1 MDRSFLSKPEVI
13 AASRQ
18 FVCVRL
24 ATYEDESE
32 NKFLKTFNVGRGGE
46 VENSVF
52 CILGPDGKQRLCRA
66 ARGISQVFADCDQM
80 AAAMDKI
87 ATTIK
92 PKSAPK
98 TLPLAA
104 NVRLAIDIASS
115 DNQPLVI
122 VVAKDAKQREALESK
137 LAAIAWSPTFV
148 GRAIYVSANSTAEL
162 VGVNGVTLDAG
173 IALVQTDKFG
183 LKANML
189 KQIPA
194 TASDDKLAESL
205 RLGMLSFEAQA
216 KTFRSHVQ
224 EGHKQGIF
232 WETKLPVTD
241 VQEKSARERGR
252 QKVPPQ

>member
-24 ATYEDESE
+24 ATYEDEDE

-66 ARGISQVFADCDQM
+66 ARGIGQVFSDSNQM

-92 PKSAPK
+92 PKVEPK
-98 TLPLAA
+98 SLPLTA

-122 VVAKDAKQREALESK
+122 VVAKDTKQRESLEAK
-137 LAAIAWSPTFV
+137 LAAVAWSQPFI
-148 GRAIYVSANSTAEL
+148 GRAIYASTSHPDEL
-162 VGVNGVTLDAG
+162 VGVNGVTLDSG
-173 IALVQTDKFG
+173 IVMVQADQFG

-194 TASDDKLAESL
+194 SASDDKLTESL
-205 RLGMLSFEAQA
+205 RLGMLSFESQA

-241 VQEKSARERGR
+241 IQEKSARERGR
-252 QKVPPQ
+252 QKAPPQ

>member
-1 MDRSFLSKPEVI
+1 MDRSFLSKPEII

-24 ATYEDESE
+24 ATYEDEGE

-92 PKSAPK
+92 PKAAPVA
-98 TLPLAA
+98 LPLAA
-104 NVRLAIDIASS
+104 SVRLAIDIASA

-122 VVAKDAKQREALESK
+122 VVAKDAKQREALENK

-148 GRAIYVSANSTAEL
+148 GRAIYVSANNTDEL
-162 VGVNGVTLDAG
+162 VGVNGVTLDSG
-173 IALVQTDKFG
+173 IVVVQADKFG
-183 LKANML
+183 MKADML

-194 TASDDKLAESL
+194 TASDEKLSESL

-241 VQEKSARERGR
+241 IQEKSARERGQ

>member
-32 NKFLKTFNVGRGGE
+32 NKFLKTFNVGRSGE

-52 CILGPDGKQRLCRA
+52 CILGPDGQKRLIRA
-66 ARGISQVFADCDQM
+66 ARGISQVYPDANQM
-80 AAAMDKI
+80 AVAMDKI
-87 ATTIK
+87 AATIQPK
-92 PKSAPK
+92 AEPKS
-98 TLPLAA
+98 LPLAA
-104 NVRLAIDIASS
+104 NVRLAIDIASA

-122 VVAKDAKQREALESK
+122 VVAKDAKQREALQSK
-137 LAAIAWSPTFV
+137 LAAIVWSPSFV
-148 GRAIYVSANSTAEL
+148 GRAIYVSANNANEL

-173 IALVQTDKFG
+173 IVIVQADKFG

-189 KQIPA
+189 KQIPVS
-194 TASDDKLAESL
+194 ASDDKITESL
-205 RLGMLSFEAQA
+205 RLGMLSFESQA

-224 EGHKQGIF
+224 EGQKKGIF

-241 VQEKSARERGR
+241 IQEKSARERGR
-252 QKVPPQ
+252 QKAAPE